1 MSHTANTE
9 VYSKKSDGVFYSPF
23 SLSVDAMEKLIL
35 VNFEKDPDE
44 FYNVFE
50 LQQARDKNGVWCY
63 LVIAYRKDGAADVYH
78 QADFPF
84 GSQSSLLN
92 EVSFFVRPL
101 ENVKFEVSDDHLEVF
116 FALEDK
122 THREI
127 KVKVKETNRLKKKP
141 FFLLA
146 PIGVLPR
153 NPKSLPVYSLFEM
166 AFTKQEFTAIEIEIG
181 KVKHKPDTFP
191 LPIDCARNYFTRYS
205 PDTFN
210 VDLNRNDHGE
220 LLPMKPGRNNCI
232 ENAGTY
238 YELVDHEG
246 HFEIKSMSARNAK
259 HQLKIDFS
267 PPVPDL
273 LCLNDGIEVEGNFT
287 ITMDRSTG
295 VIGGGYHLHRS
306 KNEIGIELR
315 PDKGWQ
321 PHEGR
326 CILKI
331 LFLVVKVFKE
341 WPKSYVWTAK
351 IRWDKTDQ
359 PIMESSWKRISE
371 NAV

>member
-1 MSHTANTE
+1 MSHTANTD
-9 VYSKKSDGVFYSPF
+9 VYFKKSDGVFYSPF

-50 LQQARDKNGVWCY
+50 LQQARDKNGGCRY

-92 EVSFFVRPL
+92 DASFFVRPL
-101 ENVKFEVSDDHLEVF
+101 EDAKFEVIDDCLEVF
-116 FALEDK
+116 FAFEDK
-122 THREI
+122 TDREI

-166 AFTKQEFTAIEIEIG
+166 AFTKQNYTAIEIEIG

-191 LPIDCARNYFTRYS
+191 LPIDCARNFFTRYS

-210 VDLNRNDHGE
+210 VDWNRNDHGE
-220 LLPMKPGRNNCI
+220 LLPMKPDKNNYI
-232 ENAGTY
+232 DNAGTK
-238 YELVDHEG
+238 YELINNDG
-246 HFEIKSMSARNAK
+246 HFEIKRMSAKNAK
-259 HQLKIDFS
+259 HQLTIDFS

-273 LCLNDGIEVEGNFT
+273 VCLKEEVKVQGNFT
-287 ITMDRSTG
+287 IAMDRSTG

-306 KNEIGIELR
+306 KSEIELQLR

-326 CILKI
+326 WILKI
-331 LFLVVKVFKE
+331 LYLVVKVFKE
-341 WPKSYVWTAK
+341 WPKCYVWTAK